1 MHCLTLRG
9 RGVKQ
14 NCSQCFAHTFGTA
27 GCGGDGGG
35 GQHFV
40 ISIMTDLHAHFHPSL
55 SLNDMLQLMGRAQ
68 QGDRLGC
75 FMA

>member
-1 MHCLTLRG
+1 MHRLTRRG
-9 RGVKQ
+9 KGVNQ
-14 NCSQCFAHTFGTA
+14 TRSQCSAHTFETA

-40 ISIMTDLHAHFHPSL
+40 ISIVTDLHAHFHPSL
-55 SLNDMLQLMGRAQ
+55 SLNDTLQLMGRAQ
-68 QGDRLGC
+68 PGDRLGC